1 MDWSAKGNYIKKPVT
16 LAKQIDYAFNQC
28 WGKVILS
35 AMHPI
40 GQILNVINRREFQN
54 RTAEYMHAPILVDAP
69 ILTKMRA
76 VR

>member
-1 MDWSAKGNYIKKPVT
+1 
-16 LAKQIDYAFNQC
+16 
-28 WGKVILS
+28 
-35 AMHPI
+35 MHPI

-76 VR
+76 VRYVDFIDKYITCDLPNETNIWK